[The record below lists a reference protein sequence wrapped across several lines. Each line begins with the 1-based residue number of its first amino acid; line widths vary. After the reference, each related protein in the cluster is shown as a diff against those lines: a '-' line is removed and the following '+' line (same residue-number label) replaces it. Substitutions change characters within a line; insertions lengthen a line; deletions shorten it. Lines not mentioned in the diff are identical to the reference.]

1 MCYDL
6 FTYVLYQE
14 KSRQYRAAQRQRE
27 ETENT
32 KKKQE
37 QRLKVKSVL
46 LLYNPICYFVLCTD
60 TVQFQHH

>member
-27 ETENT
+27 ETEDT

-46 LLYNPICYFVLCTD
+46 LLFP
-60 TVQFQHH
+60 